1 MATTERTA
9 KALTY
14 TGSGSQAAE
23 IASLR
28 TAISSGNTIFA
39 NDLNRIGTLINNMNG
54 HYHTYDDAYQLATY
68 GNTGD
73 RNNYYEDK
81 NTTYADDRTEAPTN
95 TASDTSIT
103 ATRHNELR
111 DSINILRTHYHQIND
126 RTA

>member
-1 MATTERTA
+1 
-9 KALTY
+9 
-14 TGSGSQAAE
+14 
-23 IASLR
+23 
-28 TAISSGNTIFA
+28 
-39 NDLNRIGTLINNMNG
+39 MNG

-81 NTTYADDRTEAPTN
+81 NTTYADDRTTAPTD

-103 ATRHNELR
+103 ATRHNQLR
-111 DSINILRTHYHQIND
+111 DSINILRIHYHQIND